1 MRDLISQRIRI
12 FPDEPER
19 LLGGVHH
26 PAVLD
31 HQLAQEHVV
40 LERRVEVLK
49 TGGATVNKGQQWLL
63 SFRSYTG
70 TAMSS

>member
-12 FPDEPER
+12 LPDEPER

-31 HQLAQEHVV
+31 HQLTQEHVV

-49 TGGATVNKGQQWLL
+49 TDVARLNKDHLGLTLAW
-63 SFRSYTG
+63 
-70 TAMSS
+70 